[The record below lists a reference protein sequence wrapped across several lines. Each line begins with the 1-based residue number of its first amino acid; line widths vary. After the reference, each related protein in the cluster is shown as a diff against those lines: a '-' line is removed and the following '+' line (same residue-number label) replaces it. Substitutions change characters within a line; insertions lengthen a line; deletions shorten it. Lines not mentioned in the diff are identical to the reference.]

1 MSEIITDPLAPAEPV
16 AEPAEPA
23 WAGPSADEWG
33 QVTQTLGYL
42 ADLAQQSQAPGEGQQ
57 YAAIDPFADNF
68 GEQLSGYIG
77 RAFEEHLGPI
87 KEWQQGQMLGE
98 AEERALD
105 IIEDDV
111 SRNGEFMLGEK
122 AFEGIRALANV
133 FMSEESQRYG
143 YGPKAAESALARAA
157 SEWRAYEKELAQ
169 KAIEQHMNQLT
180 NLAGAG
186 REPGAS
192 SLGVSQQFQP
202 TPGDELALVRKYG
215 GFPGS

>member
-1 MSEIITDPLAPAEPV
+1 MSDILSDPLAPAEPV

-42 ADLAQQSQAPGEGQQ
+42 ADLAQQSQAPQEQELDPR
-57 YAAIDPFADNF
+57 YAALGDPFNDQF
-68 GEQLSGYIG
+68 GPTLAQELSAIRQEMAQY
-77 RAFEEHLGPI
+77 RDF
-87 KEWQQGQMLGE
+87 QQSQQLGE

-192 SLGVSQQFQP
+192 SPGVSQQFEP
-202 TPGDELALVRKYG
+202 LADEMAVLRKFG
-215 GFPGS
+215 GY

>member
-1 MSEIITDPLAPAEPV
+1 MSDILTEPLVPAEPPE
-16 AEPAEPA
+16 EPVEPA
-23 WAGPSADEWG
+23 WTGPSADEWQ

-42 ADLAQQSQAPGEGQQ
+42 ADLAQQSQAPQEGPS
-57 YAAIDPFADNF
+57 YPAIDLFADDASSQIY
-68 GEQLSGYIG
+68 GLVQ
-77 RAFEEHLGPI
+77 RAVQESIAPI
-87 KEWQQGQMLGE
+87 QEWQQSQMLGE

-133 FMSEESQRYG
+133 YMPEESQRHG

-157 SEWRAYEKELAQ
+157 AEWRAYEQELTK

-215 GFPGS
+215 GFPGP